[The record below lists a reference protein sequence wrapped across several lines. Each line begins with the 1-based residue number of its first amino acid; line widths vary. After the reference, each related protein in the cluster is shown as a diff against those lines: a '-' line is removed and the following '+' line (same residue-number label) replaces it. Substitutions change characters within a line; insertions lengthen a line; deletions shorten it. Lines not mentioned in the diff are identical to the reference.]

1 MKMQRSP
8 DQGLLQDLRY
18 IPSSDQ
24 YPLLGETIFDPK
36 EIGVSLNGSL
46 LDPNRRSLE
55 DMVNGKNFFS
65 DLWISKGYT
74 RDEDARY
81 MFSFDL
87 QAYLISNSLFSGL
100 YQNNMIATEIFQGF
114 QVLAGAN
121 LGLAKTEIL
130 NLTMKKRSLEKKSY
144 ISNNNLGTTANIDPV
159 SPQRHFLETN
169 LSTPVPIDISLDE
182 QENCSDAMS
191 FSRYASG
198 MAPGGTLFFHGTD
211 DYTLDRQVQKKGKY
225 QYGVSVVVKDVA
237 SLYVLSLSQ
246 TLRKE
251 EEKIKSLYGY
261 IINSPIRPP
270 TWNVEGQISDGFGL
284 YDYITHRLPYPLE
297 RIVVPNEE
305 GPILTAKDIV
315 NQVITTYTQICNKLK
330 ITETDS
336 QQALEDYMGAE
347 NLPAS
352 NIENL
357 KNLVGDLA
365 YILEQVTSSAFLTNA
380 SGDTSH
386 EKESLKSR
394 GYCQRKMPLLEIT
407 HFFDEYFKYGENFG
421 QGYAYVEGPGEE
433 NAYGI
438 RKVHPDK
445 YIQRVDKEF
454 YKYFTTEGEENP
466 VWLDV
471 AYRDP
476 ALQYMTPYII
486 RAAGSRI
493 NKKPQ
498 TSFSTRNDTQ
508 AKYDIDEYG
517 DLFSALV
524 QYNSDLKYYDKAFSE
539 AEYRD
544 GTATSQNRRLYNDV
558 IDNLENHYGCTIIE
572 KENNYF
578 SVPKI
583 QRGLEN
589 INISLPQ
596 IPILTAIGQ
605 PEVSEESGP
614 DAFRVIIGG
623 LQNNETVTLNWTQ
636 GLSLPF
642 VQDLTNERLKGFDS
656 LSNTG
661 FLPYPSQL
669 PPIKLAFGILGEL
682 EVDPQIRASQ
692 DNVEDTY
699 QFSVFNSLK
708 NQAQM
713 IQPEI
718 NSASVR
724 DRVQQTCAFF
734 PNQIKSAFVLALR
747 DTPLYDLGSNGFDA
761 KRFILEDIMPLDESL
776 NVSCSPSYGHNGYL
790 QTEDPMKIYSKFTAF
805 WMNYKQMGCIEYL
818 SGFETV
824 GIYEGSIFVDPP
836 PETSRGIRRRGM
848 TDEDNSQGDYT
859 SEGRTTLNLGHH
871 HEFYVDANGNGWTS
885 EAVHPGDDRVYH
897 RHRIQNNQILSAQSE
912 CYPNCED
919 MGYLVDGVAPH
930 VHNFQF
936 SNQPASPRSRI
947 NVNQSPLFPG
957 SNGVRLGGN
966 SEEMLDASAQNMG
979 NNLNQ
984 TPDGIYQ
991 NITQPPLGAES
1002 YTPPSAGWVP
1012 NLAEISI
1019 NRDMQG
1025 TDIIFPDPPQFRCFG
1040 NKMKRP
1046 VWKKITMEKVEQIR
1060 QNPESTLLCRIR
1072 TFTEELPVV
1081 DKVGME
1087 ITRYSSAGLN
1097 PAMSD
1102 LFNIPI
1108 YDQYFMITQ
1117 QKSSNYYSGKQIA
1130 PYPTPVREQ
1139 DMPPS
1144 ISIQDLENVDVFVPG
1159 VVSPQLP
1166 FYGGIPNMNP
1176 SLSVA
1181 PMTPIMPSLPQVSP
1195 SMTNYTF
1202 NPNIS
1207 SVVAPGMQI
1216 SQDLNLTSTPLA
1228 STMNPSLAAG
1238 SGQNFGGGGY

>member
-8 DQGLLQDLRY
+8 DKRLLHDLRF

-55 DMVNGKNFFS
+55 SIVSGKNFFS

-114 QVLAGAN
+114 RVMSGPNQGS
-121 LGLAKTEIL
+121 AKTEIL
-130 NLTMKKRSLEKKSY
+130 NLTMKKRSLENKSY
-144 ISNNNLGTTANIDPV
+144 VSNNNLGTTANINPI
-159 SPQRHFLETN
+159 SPQEHFLETN
-169 LSTPVPIDISLDE
+169 LSTPVPINISLDD
-182 QENCSDAMS
+182 QEICGDNMS

-198 MAPGGTLFFHGTD
+198 MASGGTLFFHGTD
-211 DYTLDRQVQKKGKY
+211 DYALDRQVQKKGKY
-225 QYGVSVVVKDVA
+225 QYGASIVIKDVA
-237 SLYVLSLSQ
+237 SLYILSISQ
-246 TLRKE
+246 ILRKE

-261 IINSPIRPP
+261 IVNSPIRPP
-270 TWNVEGQISDGFGL
+270 TWRVEGQISDGFGL
-284 YDYITHRLPYPLE
+284 YDYTTHRLPYPLE
-297 RIVVPNEE
+297 RIVVPREE
-305 GPILTAKDIV
+305 GPITTARDVV

-330 ITETDS
+330 ITKTDS
-336 QQALEDYMGAE
+336 QQALEDYMGIE

-365 YILEQVTSSAFLTNA
+365 YVLEQVTSSAFLANA
-380 SGDTSH
+380 SGDTTH
-386 EKESLKSR
+386 EEESLKSR
-394 GYCQRKMPLLEIT
+394 GYCQRKMPLLETT

-445 YIQRVDKEF
+445 YIQRVDNEF
-454 YKYFTTEGEENP
+454 YKYFTKEGNENP
-466 VWLDV
+466 IWEDI

-508 AKYDIDEYG
+508 ARYDIDEYG
-517 DLFSALV
+517 ELFSALV

-544 GTATSQNRRLYNDV
+544 GTATTQNRRLYNDV
-558 IDNLENHYGCTIIE
+558 IDNLENHYGCTIVE

-578 SVPKI
+578 SVPRI

-605 PEVSEESGP
+605 SEVSEESGP

-623 LQNNETVTLNWTQ
+623 LSNNETTTLSWTQ
-636 GLSLPF
+636 GLALPF
-642 VQDLTNERLKGFDS
+642 VQDLTNERQKGFNS
-656 LSNTG
+656 LDNTG

-669 PPIKLAFGILGEL
+669 PPIKLAFSILGEL
-682 EVDPQIRASQ
+682 EVDPDIRGEQ
-692 DNVEDTY
+692 NNPEDTY
-699 QFSVFNSLK
+699 QFSIFNSLK

-718 NSASVR
+718 NSISVR
-724 DRVQQTCAFF
+724 DRIESTCTFF

-761 KRFILEDIMPLDESL
+761 KRFILEDIMPFDESL
-776 NVSCSPSYGHNGYL
+776 NVSCSPSYSHNGYL

-836 PETSRGIRRRGM
+836 PETSRSIRRRGM
-848 TDEDNSQGDYT
+848 TDENNSQGDYT
-859 SEGRTTLNLGHH
+859 SEGRTTLNLAHH
-871 HEFYVDANGNGWTS
+871 HEFYIDENGNGWTS
-885 EAVHPGDDRVYH
+885 EAVHPEDDRIYH

-919 MGYLVDGVAPH
+919 LGYLVEGVGPH

-936 SNQPASPRSRI
+936 SNQPVPPQSRI
-947 NVNQSPLFPG
+947 DMSMNQSPLFPN
-957 SNGVRLGGN
+957 SDGVRLGGN
-966 SEEMLDASAQNMG
+966 SEAMLDPSAQNMG
-979 NNLNQ
+979 NILNQ
-984 TPDGIYQ
+984 TPNVISQ
-991 NITQPPLGAES
+991 NITQP
-1002 YTPPSAGWVP
+1002 TAGWIP
-1012 NLAEISI
+1012 NLAEITT
-1019 NRDMQG
+1019 NRDMQS
-1025 TDIIFPDPPQFRCFG
+1025 TDLIFPDPPQFRCFG

-1046 VWKKITMEKVEQIR
+1046 VWKKITMEKVDEIR
-1060 QNPESTLLCRIR
+1060 QSPESTLLCRVR

-1102 LFNIPI
+1102 LFNLPI

-1130 PYPTPVREQ
+1130 SYPTPAREP

-1144 ISIQDLENVDVFVPG
+1144 ISIQDLESVDVFVPG
-1159 VVSPQLP
+1159 VVSPQIP
-1166 FYGGIPNMNP
+1166 FYEGTPSINP
-1176 SLSVA
+1176 SLSPP
-1181 PMTPIMPSLPQVSP
+1181 PMMPVMPSLPQVSP
-1195 SMTNYTF
+1195 NMTSYTF

-1207 SVVAPGMQI
+1207 SIVVPGVQI
-1216 SQDLNLTSTPLA
+1216 PQNLNLTSAP
-1228 STMNPSLAAG
+1228 STSIMNPSQGMG